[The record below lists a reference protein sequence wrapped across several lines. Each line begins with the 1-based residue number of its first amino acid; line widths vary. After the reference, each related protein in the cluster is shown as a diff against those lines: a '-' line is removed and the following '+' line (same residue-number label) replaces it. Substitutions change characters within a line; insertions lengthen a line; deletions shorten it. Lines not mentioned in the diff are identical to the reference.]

1 MEQFASISDQFNT
14 ILKSGQDFFTGNRHN
29 KSSRNPIEILKRLQR
44 EAFSDLMKL
53 RDRQDKVEKILT
65 FYKTAKG
72 SPFEENGTVVR
83 AEIGVAGNMLLVDNF
98 DQEKVDTIKRA
109 GLRTGYDARITFE
122 TKVRQTDVLEAEFIC
137 GQRNQV
143 DSGDVLEGALSLA
156 RVSYAAN
163 MTDWLSVI
171 AIPMGARC
179 KDLTTS
185 TGSLLTEKGLTDY
198 SSFGPPLLHQNHG
211 SAIGLTVKSSNIVG
225 SLAQFV
231 VDLPGSVGQCFSTF
245 GQIVYQLPRASK
257 LSLFGLHQV
266 PKLGLPVIP
275 GSLTIPSS
283 IWRRHQYPETS
294 SETSSRPLEIMLGD
308 SVAVM
313 LESEIDESTRVRGW
327 VQKRNGNPSYLQWS
341 VGMSDFPEEEIGWG
355 LNLGGSI
362 LGPKSWDHFQI
373 EAFLKFN
380 LGKRLSVQ
388 PGFIYLMD
396 GNNQMPV
403 LTVRSTWSI

>member
-1 MEQFASISDQFNT
+1 ARGPYGCWLTFVQ
-14 ILKSGQDFFTGNRHN
+14 ILGK
-29 KSSRNPIEILKRLQR
+29 IEILKRLQR

-72 SPFEENGTVVR
+72 SPFEEDGTVVR
-83 AEIGVAGNMLLVDNF
+83 AEIGLTGNVLFVDNL

-137 GQRNQV
+137 GQQNQI
-143 DSGDVLEGALSLA
+143 DSGNVLEGALSLA
-156 RVSYAAN
+156 KVSYAAN
-163 MTDWLSVI
+163 MTDWLSI
-171 AIPMGARC
+171 ITIPMGARC
-179 KDLTTS
+179 KDLATS
-185 TGSLLTEKGLTDY
+185 EGSSLKEKGLTDY
-198 SSFGPPLLHQNHG
+198 SSFGPPLVHQNHG
-211 SAIGLTVKSSNIVG
+211 SAIGLTVKTSNIVA

-257 LSLFGLHQV
+257 LSLFGLHEV
-266 PKLGLPVIP
+266 PKIGLSVIP
-275 GSLTIPSS
+275 GSLTIPSG
-283 IWRRHQYPETS
+283 ILRHHQRPETF
-294 SETSSRPLEIMLGD
+294 SETSSRPLETVSGGSL
-308 SVAVM
+308 AVM

-327 VQKRNGNPSYLQWS
+327 VQKRNGDPSYLQWS
-341 VGMSDFPEEEIGWG
+341 VGMSDFPEDEIGWG
-355 LNLGGSI
+355 LNLGGSTQ
-362 LGPKSWDHFQI
+362 GSKNWDHFQI